1 MIFKKNV
8 INFKSCLC
16 ARGIRPSLPSQVD
29 CRHLWRNFSV
39 YDSADSS
46 PSPSKPLLENSS
58 AKSYLVQITFQFVS
72 FSEENL
78 ATNFSSV
85 CNLHAKHVCTNY
97 LSAKMPRIWR
107 CQTGLG
113 SSLAVL
119 DRIALIFSRTKK
131 TRIGPNKYHDIYR
144 MYFLYKYLLFVKLQK
159 KLGINL
165 HYVFCM
171 CQLLHCRSR
180 ANSYSKHS
188 DRL

>member
-1 MIFKKNV
+1 MPG
-8 INFKSCLC
+8 
-16 ARGIRPSLPSQVD
+16 GIRPSLPSQVN
-29 CRHLWRNFSV
+29 CHHLWRNFSV
-39 YDSADSS
+39 YDSAPDSS
-46 PSPSKPLLENSS
+46 PSPSKPCLENSP
-58 AKSYLVQITFQFVS
+58 AKSYSVQITFLFIS
-72 FSEENL
+72 FSEETL

-85 CNLHAKHVCTNY
+85 YNFHAKHVCTNY

-119 DRIALIFSRTKK
+119 ELLWFFSCTKK
-131 TRIGPNKYHDIYR
+131 TRIGPNKYHDIYHIC
-144 MYFLYKYLLFVKLQK
+144 FLRKYLLFMKLQK

-171 CQLLHCRSR
+171 YQLLHCRSR
-180 ANSYSKHS
+180 ANSYSKDS